1 MSAAIAALQ
10 QGLADLQARESA
22 IEARS
27 AQAEEEL
34 ARQRDAVR
42 AMEDEA
48 RGRLQTERA
57 QLERERA
64 DFQKISGQV
73 EEQVRSGEHVV
84 KMNIGGTHY
93 ETTRSTLARSRYFEA
108 LLSGRYADPAS
119 AEGGRV
125 FVDRDGALFAPILAF
140 LRGSRCLRLGALD
153 HGEVLEEARFYCID
167 EPGGEEPFREALGGS
182 TGGARRAGC
191 ELGRADIVRA
201 LLSGGGKN
209 LRGLSLRGIDLS
221 YLDLSKADLTCAD
234 LSGAD
239 LTGANLGNATL
250 CGANLSGANLSKV
263 SLFHARLG
271 WANLDGA
278 DLSGADLT
286 DAPLPPRG
294 GR

>member
-27 AQAEEEL
+27 AQAQEER

-84 KMNIGGTHY
+84 KLNIGGTHY

-153 HGEVLEEARFYCID
+153 RGEVLEEARFYCID

-182 TGGARRAGC
+182 TCGARRAGC

-221 YLDLSKADLTCAD
+221 YLDLSNADLR
-234 LSGAD
+234 GAD
-239 LTGANLGNATL
+239 LTGALLTKASFLNANLYGANL
-250 CGANLSGANLSKV
+250 YGANLSGADFSN
-263 SLFHARLG
+263 
-271 WANLDGA
+271 
-278 DLSGADLT
+278 ADLT
-286 DAPLPPRG
+286 LADLNQVSNANFRG
-294 GR
+294 AKGAVR